1 MPDPREQDRDQDRK
15 TAPPSADHADHAGP
29 EDEVAETSE
38 ESFPASDPPSWT
50 PTSHTGA
57 PTERDADRERNDR

>member
-1 MPDPREQDRDQDRK
+1 MPDPREQDREQDRK
-15 TAPPSADHADHAGP
+15 TAPSSPDRPAP
-29 EDEVAETSE
+29 EDTVAETSE

-57 PTERDADRERNDR
+57 PSEHAAERERDDR

>member
-1 MPDPREQDRDQDRK
+1 MPDPREQDRHASPSSPDRI
-15 TAPPSADHADHAGP
+15 GP

-50 PTSHTGA
+50 PTTHTGS
-57 PTERDADRERNDR
+57 PSERDADDAERGDRGDR

>member
-1 MPDPREQDRDQDRK
+1 MPDPREQDREQDRK
-15 TAPPSADHADHAGP
+15 TASTSPDRSGP
-29 EDEVAETSE
+29 EDLVAETSE

-57 PTERDADRERNDR
+57 PPAEGADDEERDR

>member
-1 MPDPREQDRDQDRK
+1 MPDPREQDREQDRK
-15 TAPPSADHADHAGP
+15 TAPSSPERPGP
-29 EDEVAETSE
+29 EDRVAETSE

-57 PTERDADRERNDR
+57 PSDAERGDR

>member
-1 MPDPREQDRDQDRK
+1 MPDPREQDRKSAPTSPDR
-15 TAPPSADHADHAGP
+15 AGP
-29 EDEVAETSE
+29 EDVVAETSE

-57 PTERDADRERNDR
+57 PPAEGTDAEERDR